1 MMSTSRRSLSALAA
15 LLILTALYF
24 LVINPIPP
32 QQGSHARPPAVVTSP
47 ATAADRAAPINRAR
61 TATAAHDSPAGR
73 TGQSER
79 RGPTASRAPCAPS
92 GLEIPELG
100 VDAPVVQVGHDA
112 YGNVGVTS
120 DADKTKAGWF
130 PSTLAG
136 APRGSVI
143 LTGHTYHD
151 ETAIFKTDFN
161 RTAHLGMALRL
172 SCPGVAP
179 LSYRVTAAKL
189 DLPVEDYAAYVDSHR
204 LYATDG
210 PPKVVIITCTD
221 WNPIRRDYDQ
231 RGVLIATPQ

>member
-1 MMSTSRRSLSALAA
+1 MSTIRRSLSALAA

-24 LVINPIPP
+24 LVIQPIPS
-32 QQGSHARPPAVVTSP
+32 QQGKHAEPSAQPTSP
-47 ATAADRAAPINRAR
+47 TTIADRAAPINRAR
-61 TATAAHDSPAGR
+61 TASAAPNGPA
-73 TGQSER
+73 GQSEPR
-79 RGPTASRAPCAPS
+79 RLEASSTPCTPS
-92 GLEIPELG
+92 ALAIPELG

-120 DADKTKAGWF
+120 DANKTKAGWF

-136 APRGSVI
+136 APRGSII

-161 RTAHLGMALRL
+161 RTARLGMVVRL
-172 SCPGVAP
+172 SCQGAAP

-189 DLPVEDYAAYVDSHR
+189 DIPVEDYAAYVNSHQ

-221 WNPIRRDYDQ
+221 WNPTRRDYDQ
-231 RGVLIATPQ
+231 RGVLIATPN

>member
-32 QQGSHARPPAVVTSP
+32 QQASHAGPPALVTSP
-47 ATAADRAAPINRAR
+47 ATVADWSAPINRAR
-61 TATAAHDSPAGR
+61 TTTAAPDGPAGR
-73 TGQSER
+73 T
-79 RGPTASRAPCAPS
+79 ASRTPCVPS

-100 VDAPVVQVGHDA
+100 VDAPVIQVGQDA

-120 DADKTKAGWF
+120 DADKTKAGWY

-136 APRGSVI
+136 SPRGSVI

-161 RTAHLGMALRL
+161 QKAHLGMALRL

-189 DLPVEDYAAYVDSHR
+189 DLPVKDYAAYVDSHR

-210 PPKVVIITCTD
+210 P
-221 WNPIRRDYDQ
+221 RRWSSSPAPTGTPS
-231 RGVLIATPQ
+231 GVTMTNAAS